1 MPRRDAAAPSS
12 PPAPPSPRRAF
23 AAALALSLGGLVIA
37 GMLVRVHVNAHAGLT
52 SFCDLGEHMSCD
64 TVALSPYS
72 IVLGLPIAVW
82 GVLGY
87 LAFTALSVMGLLS
100 RKPHPTWPAGLLFLL
115 SAASLAGA
123 VVLAYVSEFVIH
135 SFCIMCAAS
144 WTVTLA
150 LLVVSVLACRGAGL
164 ANAVASDLGVLG
176 ARPAFAVGG
185 VVVLLALAGVAR
197 AAYPR
202 YWEKPPKP
210 ATAVRPAMAP
220 VAPGQKPPAPGAE
233 TVVVEYSDFEC
244 PFCAIAHEQMKGVM
258 ALKPGLRVV
267 QRHFPLSSE
276 CNPALN
282 RVMHEKACEY
292 ARAAICAESMGK
304 GDEMEDA
311 LFGLQKQKEPLDA
324 VVKRLGLDPAR
335 FGACL
340 ASPQTKDRL
349 ASDVAEGQRVG
360 IRATPTFF
368 FNGKAYPGK
377 IPDELLQ

>member
-1 MPRRDAAAPSS
+1 
-12 PPAPPSPRRAF
+12 
-23 AAALALSLGGLVIA
+23 
-37 GMLVRVHVNAHAGLT
+37 
-52 SFCDLGEHMSCD
+52 
-64 TVALSPYS
+64 
-72 IVLGLPIAVW
+72 
-82 GVLGY
+82 
-87 LAFTALSVMGLLS
+87 
-100 RKPHPTWPAGLLFLL
+100 
-115 SAASLAGA
+115 
-123 VVLAYVSEFVIH
+123 
-135 SFCIMCAAS
+135 
-144 WTVTLA
+144 
-150 LLVVSVLACRGAGL
+150 
-164 ANAVASDLGVLG
+164 
-176 ARPAFAVGG
+176 
-185 VVVLLALAGVAR
+185 
-197 AAYPR
+197 
-202 YWEKPPKP
+202 
-210 ATAVRPAMAP
+210 MAP